1 MTPSCISGTFI
12 SIICFAG
19 SIRHSLQFSTMPS
32 TNNAI
37 DLRNSP
43 WTPLHI
49 LRETQDPSSICTST
63 SNSPRLAK
71 DVPYANAVLQAWKD
85 ESKMWPTNNCD
96 SEKNMS
102 VGAPFTY
109 RRKEDGA
116 IFNGYLVAP
125 SRVVNS
131 AQAHA
136 VPAVILFHTGAGPQ
150 DIFLKWKADALVQE
164 LQCAVLIADI
174 ISDGEGYAWSD
185 RGRYEVAR
193 KDILTAYEE
202 NGEVA
207 RWKLRQTIS
216 AALNFLR
223 GVEFI
228 DGNNIAGLGWCMGGH
243 PILELGLM
251 QEDSVKVLVSYHGVF
266 DGVKDH
272 LEKVGKDAKQ
282 TDSPTRVL
290 IFNGEEDP
298 FVPQNDVNMANKILE
313 SQGCDVNIMNFDSVR
328 HGFTNPAQDYNPSD
342 AFSYDEDAAN
352 SSWESTINLLR
363 ETLT

>member
-1 MTPSCISGTFI
+1 
-12 SIICFAG
+12 
-19 SIRHSLQFSTMPS
+19 MPS
-32 TNNAI
+32 THAI
-37 DLRNSP
+37 DLKNSA

-49 LRETQDPSSICTST
+49 LRETQDPSSICIST
-63 SNSPRLAK
+63 INSPRLAK
-71 DVPYANAVLQAWKD
+71 DVPYANAVLKAWKG
-85 ESKMWPTNNCD
+85 ESKLWPTNDD
-96 SEKNMS
+96 SDKNMS

-109 RRKEDGA
+109 LRKEDGA

-125 SRVVNS
+125 SKLVKS

-136 VPAVILFHTGAGPQ
+136 APAVILFHTGAGPQ
-150 DIFLKWKADALVQE
+150 DIFLKWKADALVQK

-185 RGRYEVAR
+185 RDRYEVAR

-202 NGEVA
+202 NEEIA

-216 AALNFLR
+216 AALDFLR

-228 DGNNIAGLGWCMGGH
+228 DGNKIAGLGWCMGGH

-251 QEDSVKVLVSYHGVF
+251 QEDSVKALVSYHGVF

-272 LEKVGKDAKQ
+272 LEKMCKDAKQ

-290 IFNGEEDP
+290 IFNGKEDP
-298 FVPQNDVNMANKILE
+298 FVPQNDVNMAKKILE

-342 AFSYDEDAAN
+342 AFVYDEDAAN

-363 ETLT
+363 ETLI